1 MHNYTTLPP
10 VIANYC
16 EPTKYMIPCH
26 FISFHPIP
34 GQSVLNNNGTRSYF
48 GPNEWMSD
56 CVAANS
62 IPLCTTFPVFIL
74 SMGWGIFFEYSCVT
88 YLYSMPTIR
97 KMRWCGVAAMKFIRE
112 NTHNGLHFSPARATK
127 HYLLW
132 VGVDLMLIYSLHP
145 QLFTKCKFIL
155 LSHPSIPR

>member
-26 FISFHPIP
+26 FISLHPIP

-62 IPLCTTFPVFIL
+62 IPLCTTFPAF
-74 SMGWGIFFEYSCVT
+74 
-88 YLYSMPTIR
+88 
-97 KMRWCGVAAMKFIRE
+97 
-112 NTHNGLHFSPARATK
+112 
-127 HYLLW
+127 
-132 VGVDLMLIYSLHP
+132 YSLHGLGDLFWIFMRNIFIFNANNTQNAMMWCGRNEIHP
-145 QLFTKCKFIL
+145 WKYTQWAPLFTSESNKTLPPLGRSRFNVNLFTASSTIY
-155 LSHPSIPR
+155 